1 MYWSTSGKSYTY
13 IHASVDYV
21 VVDDD
26 HDDDDFKQNMYR
38 YQLNTEA
45 GFLIGRQA
53 VLSLTSVGD
62 GYLQGLVAVT
72 TDKRWRGGLESSIRD
87 IAQSFRVYRLNSG
100 IFSAN

>member
-1 MYWSTSGKSYTY
+1 MMVKM
-13 IHASVDYV
+13 ASLMMIII
-21 VVDDD
+21 
-26 HDDDDFKQNMYR
+26 NR